1 MFEHIEDKN
10 PLQVLGLRLK
20 QVREYLNLTQTEL
33 SQEMGCLQNAVS
45 NLENGKGGSITFL
58 INLLNY
64 YSRYVYIDQIFS
76 NKFYLISNN
85 EVEEGKK
92 SNLNSLITQLI
103 LQAENNY
110 VAKRDI
116 IDSEFKKNLNKAIDL
131 LS

>member
-1 MFEHIEDKN
+1 MFENNKET
-10 PLQVLGLRLK
+10 PLQVLGFRLK

-33 SQEMGCLQNAVS
+33 SDEIGCLQNAVS
-45 NLENGKGGSITFL
+45 NLEKGKGGSITLL
-58 INLLNY
+58 INLLYY
-64 YSRYVYIDQIFS
+64 YSKYVYIDTIFS
-76 NKFYLISNN
+76 NKFYIVSNN

-116 IDSEFKKNLNKAIDL
+116 LDLEFKKNLSKAIDL